1 LAIGFVGHDGN
12 MAFLTTPGSLAR
24 RPSLG
29 TRLRALATSLTTPLL
44 PDDYLG
50 LVNPLWSTRE
60 TRGRVTEVRRETADA
75 TTLVIRAG
83 QGWAPHAAGQWVRIG
98 VEIDGAWQSRTYS
111 VTSVADGSTDRF
123 SITVKAIEGGR
134 VSPHLVH
141 VTEAG
146 TVLRIDPPQGD
157 FVLPASSSPALFLTG
172 GSGITPV
179 MGMLRTLTAVG
190 DLPDA
195 VHVHSALSRD
205 DVIFGDELRGLARR
219 FSTYRLHE
227 QHTDTDGFFCL
238 DRLDE
243 VCPDW
248 REREVWACGPRG
260 MLDAIEVH
268 WADAGRSER
277 LHVERFQ
284 PPIFAAP
291 DAQGGTVSFTKARR
305 DVAAPAGRPIL
316 EVGEAAGVA
325 MPSGCRMGICFT
337 CVAPLRSGQVRD
349 LRTGEVHGDEGD
361 LIQTCVSAAAGP
373 CSIDL

>member
-1 LAIGFVGHDGN
+1 
-12 MAFLTTPGSLAR
+12 MAFLTTPGSFGQ
-24 RPSLG
+24 RPRWG
-29 TRLRALATSLTTPLL
+29 HRLLSAATSLTTPLL

-50 LVNPLWSTRE
+50 LLNPLWSTRE
-60 TRGRVTEVRRETADA
+60 TRGRVFEVRRETADA
-75 TTLVIRAG
+75 TTLVIRTG
-83 QGWAPHAAGQWVRIG
+83 RGWTPHQAGQWVRIG
-98 VEIDGAWQSRTYS
+98 VQIDGTWQSRTYS
-111 VTSVADGSTDRF
+111 VTSVADGGTDRF

-141 VTEAG
+141 AITPG
-146 TVLRIDPPQGD
+146 TVLRIDPPQGE
-157 FVLPASSSPALFLTG
+157 FVLGGSTRDALFLTG

-179 MGMLRTLTAVG
+179 MGMLRTLAAAG

-195 VHVHSALSRD
+195 VHVHSALHPG
-205 DVIFGDELRGLARR
+205 DVIFGDELRWLTRR
-219 FSTYRLHE
+219 FPSYRLHE
-227 QHTDTDGFFCL
+227 QHTDADGLFTL

-248 REREVWACGPRG
+248 REREVWACGPVG
-260 MLDAIEVH
+260 LLDAIEKH
-268 WADAGRSER
+268 WADAGLADR

-284 PPIFAAP
+284 APIFAAA
-291 DAQGGTVSFTKARR
+291 DAAGGTVNFALTGR
-305 DVAAPAGRPIL
+305 DADAPAGQPIL

-349 LRTGEVHGDEGD
+349 LRTGEIHGDEGEI
-361 LIQTCVSAAAGP
+361 IQTCVSAAAGP